1 MVTFA
6 RQYKDA
12 DVKILL
18 LTDIRTVFNAKAVD
32 RLSSGELFDAICEI
46 DDSDWNQF
54 RGVRD
59 NQQPHR
65 IKDSEVAN
73 MLRDFAIRPRTIW
86 PKNRTA
92 TSRSAKGYLRSQSA
106 AIWRAYCT
114 QEGTPA
120 HASNIRTLRP
130 VDDSTA

>member
-46 DDSDWNQF
+46 DD
-54 RGVRD
+54 
-59 NQQPHR
+59 
-65 IKDSEVAN
+65 
-73 MLRDFAIRPRTIW
+73 
-86 PKNRTA
+86 
-92 TSRSAKGYLRSQSA
+92 
-106 AIWRAYCT
+106 
-114 QEGTPA
+114 
-120 HASNIRTLRP
+120 
-130 VDDSTA
+130 